1 MSWSFFS
8 CVTIAVLL
16 ITWFEWPKLKQKPK
30 KDKVAFISLLLIVW
44 LLSMLD
50 LPNTPGPTT
59 VLHFIFKPFK
69 GLLEQ

>member
-1 MSWSFFS
+1 MSWSFFI

-16 ITWFEWPKLKQKPK
+16 ITWFEWSKLKQKPK

-59 VLHFIFKPFK
+59 VLQIIFKPFK